1 MKKYVVY
8 ILVCLI
14 GFFIAK
20 RIYKSEEKTNLHE
33 DIQIV
38 IHSINNIS
46 KLVVS
51 EGYFSEI
58 YNFKDAKKYFY
69 DTFEFEKSAIV
80 TVNAKVQVM
89 FDLEKMVVEVDSLD
103 KQIKIKYIPKE
114 EVVIIPEVKYFDLQ
128 QSTFNTFSKEELN
141 SINQKSIKKIQETV
155 EVSKLRSSARLRL
168 MEELT
173 KIYQLSAILGWEV
186 VDETD
191 TKLLDNFFIEKAKF

>member
-8 ILVCLI
+8 IVVCLI

-38 IHSINNIS
+38 MQSIDNVS

-80 TVNAKVQVM
+80 TVNAKVQVL
-89 FDLEKMVVEVDSLD
+89 FDLKKMNVEIDSIH
-103 KQIKIKYIPKE
+103 KKIKIKYIPKE
-114 EVVIIPEVKYFDLQ
+114 EIVIIPDVKYFDLQ
-128 QSTFNTFSKEELN
+128 QSTFNSFTKEELN
-141 SINQKSIKKIQETV
+141 AINKKSIQKIKETV
-155 EVSKLRSSARLRL
+155 DVSKLRNTAKERLL
-168 MEELT
+168 EELT

-186 VDETD
+186 IDETED
-191 TKLLDNFFIEKAKF
+191 QFLENFYTEKPKF